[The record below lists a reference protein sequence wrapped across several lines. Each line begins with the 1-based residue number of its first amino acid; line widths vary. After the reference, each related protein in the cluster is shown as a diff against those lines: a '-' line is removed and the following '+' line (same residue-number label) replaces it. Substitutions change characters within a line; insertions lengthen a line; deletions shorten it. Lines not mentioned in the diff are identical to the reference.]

1 MIIYLLM
8 VHKIAPPQAPNE
20 TTTLYN
26 RSLVSSDNVALEKMY
41 KIIYIYIYIYIYT
54 HTHIYI

>member
-41 KIIYIYIYIYIYT
+41 KIIYIYIYTHTYIYIY
-54 HTHIYI
+54 I